1 LAEVNTDISEVE
13 ATVLQNYLTTITTN
27 KTMRTYKKQQQFT
40 WHYSVWHLH
49 HASVTPLRGS
59 VGTPAKFDGKWRDQT
74 RLVPCWNDR
83 TALKTDNKHFNTVAT
98 CRATNS

>member
-40 WHYSVWHLH
+40 
-49 HASVTPLRGS
+49 
-59 VGTPAKFDGKWRDQT
+59 
-74 RLVPCWNDR
+74 
-83 TALKTDNKHFNTVAT
+83 
-98 CRATNS
+98 